1 MICQDEKL
9 IDENVE
15 RVIQGK
21 PLTHSLAYLDGTL
34 KRKIGINQLPAEVKA
49 YQKAYRQTDKYKAY
63 RQTDKYK
70 AYQKA
75 YQKAYWKTD
84 KYKAYQ
90 KAYRQRK
97 KKEVKA

>member
-1 MICQDEKL
+1 MICQDEEL

-21 PLTHSLAYLDGTL
+21 PLTHSLAYLDGNL
-34 KRKIGINQLPAEVKA
+34 KRKIGITQLYKEKKA
-49 YQKAYRQTDKYKAY
+49 YQKAYRKAY
-63 RQTDKYK
+63 RQKNKDKIK
-70 AYQKA
+70 AYQRE
-75 YQKAYWKTD
+75 YQRE
-84 KYKAYQ
+84 YQ